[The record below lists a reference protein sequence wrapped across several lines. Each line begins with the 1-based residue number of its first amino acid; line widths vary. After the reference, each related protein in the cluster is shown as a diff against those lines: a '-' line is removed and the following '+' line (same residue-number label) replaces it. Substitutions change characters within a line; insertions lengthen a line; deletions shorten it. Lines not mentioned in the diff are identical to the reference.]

1 MADLTIT
8 AANVIRGA
16 NAVITRGTAGAAI
29 TAGQIIYADASDAF
43 QLADADAFTAG
54 VTEVFMAL
62 NGAAT
67 GQPVTALKSGDVAL
81 GAILTAG
88 SAYYLSG
95 TAGGIMPAADLT
107 VGDEVVQLGLASST
121 TTLKFRPTIPGVE
134 L

>member
-54 VTEVFMAL
+54 
-62 NGAAT
+62 
-67 GQPVTALKSGDVAL
+67 
-81 GAILTAG
+81 